1 MKIKVLLT
9 YFILLTISVS
19 VTAQVNHKRFLVK
32 SGHVEMKVEGIS
44 EGVRSIWF
52 DNYGRQYRDELKVI
66 TTTEIFGIKT
76 VEEAHTLKIVNGE
89 DFYSADLIAGT
100 GTKHS
105 YGIPTEFY
113 QAYDQMSEF
122 QKDKFANE
130 IFNDIGGTKLGVGT
144 MLGRKC
150 DIIKV
155 LGVTESIYKGVVLQT
170 KVRMLG
176 KINTETA
183 TLFEENISVPSSKF
197 SPPKTIDWTDLNAVV
212 DNIADS
218 DDDYYQ
224 DSYKEDEEEIIP
236 VSYSFESFKKATQDI
251 KYEGYKKSMSMNMNG
266 QHMTSY
272 MKSMRENFMI
282 VASSI
287 ENMHTDS
294 AAEGMNKYQHFSH
307 GGRKMHFGDAIDE
320 EEGEFEGNA
329 LIIEYPSE
337 DMIISIVSSHKLDKA
352 ELLKIAE
359 QLKF

>member
-1 MKIKVLLT
+1 MKFKVLIT
-9 YFILLTISVS
+9 CVALLATSVCVS
-19 VTAQVNHKRFLVK
+19 AQANHKRFLVK
-32 SGHVEMKVEGIS
+32 SGHIEMKVVGIS

-52 DNYGRQYRDELKVI
+52 DDYGRQYRDELKVI

-89 DFYSADLIAGT
+89 DFYSADLILGT

-155 LGVTESIYKGVVLQT
+155 LGVTETIYKGVALQT

-183 TLFEENISVPSSKF
+183 TLFEENISVPSFKF
-197 SPPKTIDWTDLNAVV
+197 SAPQDIEWTDLNAVV
-212 DNIADS
+212 DIYADS
-218 DDDYYQ
+218 DDDDQ
-224 DSYKEDEEEIIP
+224 DSYQDDDEDMIP
-236 VSYSFESFKKATQDI
+236 VSYSFERFKKATQDI
-251 KYEGYKKSMSMNMNG
+251 EYAGFKKAMTMNVDG
-266 QHMTSY
+266 QYMTSY
-272 MKSMRENFMI
+272 MKSMKENFVI

-294 AAEGMNKYQHFSH
+294 AAEGMDKYQHFSH
-307 GGRKMHFGDAIDE
+307 DGRKMHFGDAIDE
-320 EEGEFEGNA
+320 EEGEIEGNA
-329 LIIEYPSE
+329 LIIEYPKE
-337 DMIISIVSSHKLDKA
+337 DMIISIVSTYKLSKG